1 MTWMA
6 QNIFFFRDSK
16 ARQEKCSPFGR
27 MCSFHVSFGGEI
39 IVKSLCG
46 FVFIIFVLTNAFTKK
61 FQLFF
66 SRYTR
71 KIEVKTVMKQMVSMT
86 LFHTKIYECFP
97 ISEFNTWFCALCEV
111 YSGEKHLQRMS
122 LSGAGILL
130 CSFACINCMAP
141 AKNS

>member
-1 MTWMA
+1 MYNENCVRYYIPQT
-6 QNIFFFRDSK
+6 QNDLNGTKYIIFFRDSK

-71 KIEVKTVMKQMVSMT
+71 KIEVKAVMIQMVSMT
-86 LFHTKIYECFP
+86 LFHTKIFP
-97 ISEFNTWFCALCEV
+97 NSIHGFVLYVRCTRVKNTYKE
-111 YSGEKHLQRMS
+111 
-122 LSGAGILL
+122 
-130 CSFACINCMAP
+130 
-141 AKNS
+141 